1 MDHDTHLMP
10 SSTFEALKK
19 LRKNGIRL
27 FVATRRPPNNLKVIQ
42 DCFEF
47 DGFLTSNGQYCF
59 NHEVVIHEKYI
70 EREDIRNLLP
80 YINKNQ
86 IPVLFVE
93 IKGNYS
99 NIQNYCHDEA
109 ARSLNKEGYPI
120 KAVNEI
126 IESKIIQLMAYI
138 DETKDSERLS
148 YMPNCKSARWT
159 SLFADIIPID
169 GGENKG
175 IDQMIKHYQINLGE
189 VMAFGDGNNDIDM
202 LKHVGVGVAMGNAN
216 DLVKAAS
223 DFVTDTI
230 NDDGI
235 FKALK
240 NLN

>member
-1 MDHDTHLMP
+1 MP

-27 FVATRRPPNNLKVIQ
+27 FVATGRPPNNLKVIQ

-93 IKGNYS
+93 INGNYS
-99 NIQNYCHDEA
+99 NIQNYRLDEA

-175 IDQMIKHYQINLGE
+175 IDQMIKHYQ
-189 VMAFGDGNNDIDM
+189 MAFGDGNNDIDM

>member
-1 MDHDTHLMP
+1 
-10 SSTFEALKK
+10 
-19 LRKNGIRL
+19 
-27 FVATRRPPNNLKVIQ
+27 
-42 DCFEF
+42 
-47 DGFLTSNGQYCF
+47 
-59 NHEVVIHEKYI
+59 
-70 EREDIRNLLP
+70 
-80 YINKNQ
+80 
-86 IPVLFVE
+86 
-93 IKGNYS
+93 
-99 NIQNYCHDEA
+99 
-109 ARSLNKEGYPI
+109 
-120 KAVNEI
+120 
-126 IESKIIQLMAYI
+126 MAYI
-138 DETKDSERLS
+138 DETKDSGRFS

>member
-27 FVATRRPPNNLKVIQ
+27 FVATGRPPNNLKVIQ

-93 IKGNYS
+93 INGNYS
-99 NIQNYCHDEA
+99 NIQNYCLDEA

-126 IESKIIQLMAYI
+126 MAYI
-138 DETKDSERLS
+138 DETKDSELLS

>member
-1 MDHDTHLMP
+1 
-10 SSTFEALKK
+10 
-19 LRKNGIRL
+19 
-27 FVATRRPPNNLKVIQ
+27 
-42 DCFEF
+42 
-47 DGFLTSNGQYCF
+47 
-59 NHEVVIHEKYI
+59 
-70 EREDIRNLLP
+70 
-80 YINKNQ
+80 
-86 IPVLFVE
+86 
-93 IKGNYS
+93 
-99 NIQNYCHDEA
+99 
-109 ARSLNKEGYPI
+109 
-120 KAVNEI
+120 
-126 IESKIIQLMAYI
+126 MAYI

-169 GGENKG
+169 GGKNKG

>member
-1 MDHDTHLMP
+1 M
-10 SSTFEALKK
+10 
-19 LRKNGIRL
+19 
-27 FVATRRPPNNLKVIQ
+27 
-42 DCFEF
+42 
-47 DGFLTSNGQYCF
+47 
-59 NHEVVIHEKYI
+59 VIHEKYI

-93 IKGNYS
+93 INGNYS
-99 NIQNYCHDEA
+99 NIQNYRLGEA

-138 DETKDSERLS
+138 DETKDSELLS

-240 NLN
+240 KFELI

>member
-1 MDHDTHLMP
+1 
-10 SSTFEALKK
+10 
-19 LRKNGIRL
+19 
-27 FVATRRPPNNLKVIQ
+27 
-42 DCFEF
+42 
-47 DGFLTSNGQYCF
+47 
-59 NHEVVIHEKYI
+59 
-70 EREDIRNLLP
+70 
-80 YINKNQ
+80 
-86 IPVLFVE
+86 
-93 IKGNYS
+93 
-99 NIQNYCHDEA
+99 
-109 ARSLNKEGYPI
+109 
-120 KAVNEI
+120 
-126 IESKIIQLMAYI
+126 MAYI

-169 GGENKG
+169 GGKNKG

-189 VMAFGDGNNDIDM
+189 VMAFCDGNNDIDK